1 MKLIK
6 HKEKDYSK
14 DLEAKRFYD
23 INCVLQTL
31 SSEINEMRTQ
41 KGMTQK
47 ELANKAG
54 ITQQQLSKV
63 ELGANCNMS
72 TFISVAS
79 VLGLDINLVSRNSI
93 KNDSKNKHIRIKN
106 KSRSLSNTKK
116 QYASSVV

>member
-6 HKEKDYSK
+6 YKEKDYSK

-31 SSEINEMRTQ
+31 SSEINEIRTQ
-41 KGMTQK
+41 RGMTQK

-79 VLGLDINLVSRNSI
+79 VLGLDINLVSHNSI

-106 KSRSLSNTKK
+106 KSRNLSNTKK

>member
-6 HKEKDYSK
+6 HKEKDYST

-79 VLGLDINLVSRNSI
+79 VLGLDINLVSHNSI

>member
-72 TFISVAS
+72 YEYIYKCC
-79 VLGLDINLVSRNSI
+79 IC
-93 KNDSKNKHIRIKN
+93 IR
-106 KSRSLSNTKK
+106 T
-116 QYASSVV
+116 

>member
-79 VLGLDINLVSRNSI
+79 VLGLDINLVSHNSI

>member
-6 HKEKDYSK
+6 YKEKDYSK

-31 SSEINEMRTQ
+31 SSEINEIRTQ
-41 KGMTQK
+41 RGMTQK

-79 VLGLDINLVSRNSI
+79 VLGLDINLVSHKAI
-93 KNDSKNKHIRIKN
+93 KNDSRKKHIRIEN
-106 KSRSLSNTKK
+106 KRNNLSNTKK
-116 QYASSVV
+116 QYASSVI